1 MAATLRL
8 PSRTVRAISITEYGG
23 PEVLV
28 LTEQPDP
35 TLGTGEVLIDV
46 AATSVNRADLLQRQG
61 RYHAPPGTTVIPGL
75 ECAGRVA
82 SLGEGVTGFAVGDEV
97 CALVAGGG
105 YAERVAVP
113 AGQVMPL
120 PPGVDV

>member
-8 PSRTVRAISITEYGG
+8 PSGTVRAITISEYGG
-23 PEVLV
+23 PDVLT

-35 TLGTGEVLIDV
+35 TPGAGEVLIDV

-61 RYHAPPGTTVIPGL
+61 RYPAPSGTTEIPGL

-82 SLGEGVTGFAVGDEV
+82 SLGDGVSGLAVGDGV
-97 CALVAGGG
+97 CARVGGG
-105 YAERVAVP
+105 GDAGRGAVL
-113 AGQVMPL
+113 G
-120 PPGVDV
+120 GR